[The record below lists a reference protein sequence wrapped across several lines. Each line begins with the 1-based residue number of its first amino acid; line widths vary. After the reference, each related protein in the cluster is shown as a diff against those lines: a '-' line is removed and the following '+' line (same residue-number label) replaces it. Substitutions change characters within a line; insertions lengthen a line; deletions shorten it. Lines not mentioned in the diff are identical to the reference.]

1 MSGGIG
7 IIGAGERGIYVLG
20 ARIEETHHSTGL
32 YVRAVHDLNP
42 VRAEEGRRYLA
53 GIRGRDAD
61 SIMIAGSVDEL
72 LSDPDVETALITS
85 FTSAHRE
92 QALMAREAGKKV
104 YLDKPI
110 ASSLDDALSIQES
123 EHASP
128 VPMMMGFTR
137 RYEPAWRAAYD
148 RVAAGQ
154 IGDVQM
160 ILLRSIIPYARYL
173 QRWHRFSNLS
183 GGALNDKCSH
193 HFDVFRWF
201 TGSEAVR
208 VQATAGRSATFRPD
222 PTAPRRCRDCDRQ
235 CPFRVLPSEAV
246 REVGVFHRLDRD
258 YQTVNP
264 VRWQQPSWTDP
275 QSEHDIIDACVYSP
289 NSDIWDY
296 TVSTVT
302 FESGAVATLYWNIF
316 GPPADDQETLEVV
329 GTSGRMVLERAS
341 GTVRVISAHGA
352 HTETIS
358 PDTAISS
365 SHFGADQQLIQDI
378 SELGS
383 GGRPPAGIR
392 DGVQALRLVEA
403 TRLSADHGGRPVD
416 MSEVPDA

>member
-20 ARIEETHHSTGL
+20 ARIEETHNNTGL
-32 YVRAVHDLNP
+32 YVRAVHDQNP
-42 VRAEEGRRYLA
+42 ARAEEGRRYLA

-61 SIMIAGSVDEL
+61 SIVIAGSVDEL

-92 QALMAREAGKKV
+92 QALLALEAGKKV

-110 ASSLDDALSIQES
+110 AASLDDALSIQVS
-123 EHASP
+123 EHSSP

-173 QRWHRFSNLS
+173 QRWHRFSKLS

-208 VQATAGRSATFRPD
+208 VQATAGRSGTFRPD
-222 PTAPRRCRDCDRQ
+222 PTAPKRCRDCDRQ
-235 CPFRVLPSEAV
+235 CPFRVLPSETV

-275 QSEHDIIDACVYSP
+275 HSEHDIIDACVYSP
-289 NSDIWDY
+289 DSDIWDY

-341 GTVRVISAHGA
+341 GTVRIISAHGA
-352 HTETIS
+352 RTETIS
-358 PDTAISS
+358 PDPAISS

-383 GGRPPAGIR
+383 GGHPPAGIR

-403 TRLSADHGGRPVD
+403 TRLSADQGGRPVD